1 MKNTTFKTN
10 ITCTGCIA
18 KVTPVLNELVGE
30 NNWEVDLRTKEK
42 KLHIKQGDIANEQI
56 TESLKQVG
64 YKAELLEEKKESS
77 AQ

>member
-18 KVTPVLNELVGE
+18 KVTPVLNELLGE

-42 KLHIKQGDIANEQI
+42 KLRIKEGDIENARIQ
-56 TESLKQVG
+56 ESLKQVG
-64 YKAELLEEKKESS
+64 YKAEILEENL
-77 AQ
+77 